1 MNDFDEK
8 IETAISEEISE
19 EEIAFEFGDL
29 SAEPNEHYHP
39 DESYTLMKGFT
50 LVKRVVEYLSDK
62 PCCSKNCCGLW
73 DENHLKKHEDDLKGA
88 FPKWQIVRRT
98 KLLIW

>member
-73 DENHLKKHEDDLKGA
+73 DENHLKKHEDDLNRLSK
-88 FPKWQIVRRT
+88 KDRH
-98 KLLIW
+98 LL